1 MAEVY
6 IGRQVR
12 AGASGNDRLFEV
24 DGFHRF
30 VATDFQPVHVN
41 KRSTAVDQV
50 YPVAGVELGAQLY
63 LLANDLLGVLQHTGE
78 ENQRGSPMSRN
89 IWLVLKVMICLTECR
104 SAFDGMVPQWVQLPP
119 TVGLSSMMATRLL
132 CLAAFIAAPSPEGPA
147 PITTTS

>member
-30 VATDFQPVHVN
+30 VATDFQPVRVN

-78 ENQRGSPMSRN
+78 GEPARDRKS
-89 IWLVLKVMICLTECR
+89 
-104 SAFDGMVPQWVQLPP
+104 
-119 TVGLSSMMATRLL
+119 TRLNSSHVRISYAVF
-132 CLAAFIAAPSPEGPA
+132 CL
-147 PITTTS
+147 

>member
-1 MAEVY
+1 MAEVH

-12 AGASGNDRLFEV
+12 AGAGGNDRLFEV

-30 VATDFQPVHVN
+30 VATDFQPVRVN

-78 ENQRGSPMSRN
+78 GEPARLADVPEH
-89 IWLVLKVMICLTECR
+89 LVGVEGDDLLDR
-104 SAFDGMVPQWVQLPP
+104 VPQRQPDEIGRAHV
-119 TVGLSSMMATRLL
+119 
-132 CLAAFIAAPSPEGPA
+132 
-147 PITTTS
+147 